1 MTWLDFVVACE
12 IHQMCESYQTR
23 LPDNYELLQTW
34 YEKMIALP
42 AMAEVCDKL
51 DAILNEHNLK
61 SERPSNESIQRQAA

>member
-42 AMAEVCDKL
+42 AMAEVCEKL

-61 SERPSNESIQRQAA
+61 CERPTNESIQRQAA